1 MLEPAVELQLVQAV
15 CAQLPAMV
23 FQQVI
28 DQLITEENMVIAYTA
43 PEREGLA
50 HPTEA
55 ELLSVI
61 EKVKARLSK
70 GHEDAIAEVS
80 ALMSELQ
87 VADEARKAEIVTRI
101 DSNTEYAIIQN
112 QLNEEVNRRLIEDIS
127 LDIEKTASADLA
139 QWCADSGISI
149 TLDLLREFRRAGFI
163 L

>member
-1 MLEPAVELQLVQAV
+1 MKKYQIIN
-15 CAQLPAMV
+15 
-23 FQQVI
+23 F
-28 DQLITEENMVIAYTA
+28 
-43 PEREGLA
+43 
-50 HPTEA
+50 HH
-55 ELLSVI
+55 LLSQIDLQKVDKEARTKLISLDIILGDIVDEHNAEI

-80 ALMSELQ
+80 ALMAELQ
-87 VADEARKAEIVTRI
+87 VADEVRKAEIVTKI

-112 QLNEEVNRRLIEDIS
+112 QLNEEVNRRLVEDVNA
-127 LDIEKTASADLA
+127 DIEKIASADLA

>member
-1 MLEPAVELQLVQAV
+1 MKKYQIIN
-15 CAQLPAMV
+15 
-23 FQQVI
+23 F
-28 DQLITEENMVIAYTA
+28 
-43 PEREGLA
+43 
-50 HPTEA
+50 HH
-55 ELLSVI
+55 LLSQIDLQKVDKEARTKLISLDIILGDIVDEHNAEI

-87 VADEARKAEIVTRI
+87 VADEARKAEIVTKI
-101 DSNTEYAIIQN
+101 DSNTEYTIIQN
-112 QLNEEVNRRLIEDIS
+112 QLNEEVNRRLVEDVNA
-127 LDIEKTASADLA
+127 DIEKIASADLA

>member
-1 MLEPAVELQLVQAV
+1 MKKYQIIN
-15 CAQLPAMV
+15 
-23 FQQVI
+23 F
-28 DQLITEENMVIAYTA
+28 
-43 PEREGLA
+43 
-50 HPTEA
+50 HH
-55 ELLSVI
+55 LLSQIDLQKVDKEARAKLISLDIVLGDIVDEHNAEI

-80 ALMSELQ
+80 ALMAKLQ
-87 VADEARKAEIVTRI
+87 VADEARKAEIVTKI

-112 QLNEEVNRRLIEDIS
+112 QLNEEVNRRLVEDVDA
-127 LDIEKTASADLA
+127 DIEKIASADLA

>member
-1 MLEPAVELQLVQAV
+1 MKKYQIIN
-15 CAQLPAMV
+15 
-23 FQQVI
+23 F
-28 DQLITEENMVIAYTA
+28 
-43 PEREGLA
+43 
-50 HPTEA
+50 HH
-55 ELLSVI
+55 LLSQIDLQKVDKEARAKLISLDIVLGDIVDEHNAEI

-80 ALMSELQ
+80 ALMAELQ
-87 VADEARKAEIVTRI
+87 VADEVRKAEIVTKI

-112 QLNEEVNRRLIEDIS
+112 QLNEEVNRRLVEDVNA
-127 LDIEKTASADLA
+127 DIEKIASADLA

>member
-1 MLEPAVELQLVQAV
+1 MKKYQIIN
-15 CAQLPAMV
+15 
-23 FQQVI
+23 F
-28 DQLITEENMVIAYTA
+28 
-43 PEREGLA
+43 
-50 HPTEA
+50 HH
-55 ELLSVI
+55 LLSQIDLQKVDKEARAKLISLDIVLGDIVDDHNAEI

-87 VADEARKAEIVTRI
+87 VADEARKAEIVTKI

-112 QLNEEVNRRLIEDIS
+112 QLNEEVNRRLVEDVNA
-127 LDIEKTASADLA
+127 DIEKIASADLA